1 MMWTLTLGL
10 TLTPMKASPDGYAQG
25 QPRASP
31 PPAGI
36 KDVTA
41 RRRGAPTSVSTKR
54 LIARYG
60 TPSYWPENLRI
71 RRTIA
76 SAAFPGS
83 KTDRIR
89 PAPRHSIENRGRN
102 TGGSL
107 SSRHRPSSPHIA
119 LPFSSGVSS
128 CSTTRR
134 GAGMILSPSQLEAE
148 TSGPQHVDGS
158 LDRYRPPG

>member
-71 RRTIA
+71 RGTIP
-76 SAAFPGS
+76 SAAFSGG
-83 KTDRIR
+83 KTGRTR
-89 PAPRHSIENRGRN
+89 PE
-102 TGGSL
+102 TQ
-107 SSRHRPSSPHIA
+107 HREP
-119 LPFSSGVSS
+119 
-128 CSTTRR
+128 
-134 GAGMILSPSQLEAE
+134 
-148 TSGPQHVDGS
+148 GPQHRRESILSAQTVESAHCSS
-158 LDRYRPPG
+158 LLKRSLLV